1 MKVLLMILEFIKKRL
16 IWKDQN
22 ILYALLNLFFI
33 PGEKLS
39 FYNSLKKGKKIKITL
54 LTSFKIH
61 NLEGNYV
68 ILLYLKNLKDNYTLH
83 KSLMINALCNKIK
96 IYEGL
101 MVFL

>member
-39 FYNSLKKGKKIKITL
+39 FYNNLKKGKKIKITL

-61 NLEGNYV
+61 NLEGN
-68 ILLYLKNLKDNYTLH
+68 
-83 KSLMINALCNKIK
+83 
-96 IYEGL
+96 
-101 MVFL
+101 